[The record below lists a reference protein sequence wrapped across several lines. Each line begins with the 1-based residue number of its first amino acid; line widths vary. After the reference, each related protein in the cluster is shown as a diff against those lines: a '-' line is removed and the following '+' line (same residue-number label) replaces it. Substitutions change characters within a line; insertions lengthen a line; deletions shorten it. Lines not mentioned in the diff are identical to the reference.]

1 VREQLFVGR
10 VSLLIVSSGEKELGM
25 GNIRSSQMAYENV
38 GLTRGRIASL
48 ALLAVL
54 SMGTLSAVS
63 GCSVTSGQETT
74 GEYVDDAT
82 LTTKV
87 KSALASDGDVTL
99 ANKVKVETG
108 QGVVQLS
115 GFVPSAADKDRAEM
129 IARNVHGVQSVKNDI
144 VIQ

>member
-1 VREQLFVGR
+1 MSRG
-10 VSLLIVSSGEKELGM
+10 
-25 GNIRSSQMAYENV
+25 NV

-54 SMGTLSAVS
+54 SLGTLSAVS

-115 GFVPSAADKDRAEM
+115 GFVPSAADKDRAEQ
-129 IARNVHGVQSVKNDI
+129 IARNVEGVQSVKNDL